1 MASKLLPLLLLP
13 LPSTPCCLP
22 SYTFRLALSQDCSTN
37 SLLDNNGIV
46 DSLCF
51 IESIE
56 SSSSDRSSRS
66 IHRAGRSNATAH
78 TLDDSE
84 EIRQRSLQSDS
95 TPMEITSI
103 QYLEFDTSSNLNVV
117 YTYDEY
123 LDVTLKHGE
132 LFTTIA
138 SSSSTNGAGVEVGGA
153 SLILYGVTSSGV
165 TIRNRFLWTL
175 EDACEGVLEE
185 GDGIGW
191 VVVVSASFLFIA

>member
-1 MASKLLPLLLLP
+1 MV
-13 LPSTPCCLP
+13 
-22 SYTFRLALSQDCSTN
+22 DN
-37 SLLDNNGIV
+37 SGIV

-66 IHRAGRSNATAH
+66 IHRAGRSNATVN

-117 YTYDEY
+117 YTYDDY

-191 VVVVSASFLFIA
+191 VVVVSV